1 MIPLRRLQN
10 PTFLRRRFFENL
22 EDSEIQWLEE
32 RSMRLVSMYL
42 HDDDPTPTR
51 VLYLNYTSAVK
62 NERKLIKFL
71 RLSRRDVSHF
81 NYLWM
86 LERINRRRQRRE
98 VQAEEDSEDSDTW
111 ASSYYDTSSDEEEE
125 TGK

>member
-1 MIPLRRLQN
+1 
-10 PTFLRRRFFENL
+10 
-22 EDSEIQWLEE
+22 
-32 RSMRLVSMYL
+32 MYL

-98 VQAEEDSEDSDTW
+98 VQAEEDSDDSDTW
-111 ASSYYDTSSDEEEE
+111 ASSCYETSSEEEEE

>member
-1 MIPLRRLQN
+1 MKIV
-10 PTFLRRRFFENL
+10 
-22 EDSEIQWLEE
+22 D
-32 RSMRLVSMYL
+32 MYL
-42 HDDDPTPTR
+42 HDDDPAPTR
-51 VLYLNYTSAVK
+51 TLYLSYTSAVK

-81 NYLWM
+81 NYLWL

-98 VQAEEDSEDSDTW
+98 VQAEEDSDDSDTW
-111 ASSYYDTSSDEEEE
+111 ASSCYDTSSEEKEE